1 MTQQVSR
8 EFGVP
13 VEYRMAGRPFDLDQ
27 STAHEL
33 LMVVREALHNAIR
46 HGQPGE
52 VQVGIAFGKNEFRVR
67 VRDDGRGFDPA
78 MVSASSNGHYGLVGM
93 RERVKRIGG
102 TLALKSQAG
111 AGTELTLCVPQGIG
125 DRGRKA
131 ASMTMNNVEKIKVMV
146 VDDHPLMRVGVA
158 SIVNARSDMTVVAQT
173 GSGEEAVTLFFKHK
187 PDVTLMDLRLP
198 GMSGVDAI
206 RSIRSAHSGARFV
219 VLTTYEGDADIH
231 RALEAGAQG
240 YVIKGMPYQ
249 TLVEAL
255 QRVHKG
261 GRFLPP
267 PVARAL
273 ASRMP
278 DSDLSAREQ
287 EVLRLLASGKS
298 NKDIA
303 SLLGITEATVK
314 CHVSAILV
322 RLDVSDRTEAVVT
335 ALQRGLVH
343 L

>member
-1 MTQQVSR
+1 
-8 EFGVP
+8 
-13 VEYRMAGRPFDLDQ
+13 
-27 STAHEL
+27 
-33 LMVVREALHNAIR
+33 
-46 HGQPGE
+46 
-52 VQVGIAFGKNEFRVR
+52 
-67 VRDDGRGFDPA
+67 
-78 MVSASSNGHYGLVGM
+78 
-93 RERVKRIGG
+93 
-102 TLALKSQAG
+102 
-111 AGTELTLCVPQGIG
+111 
-125 DRGRKA
+125 
-131 ASMTMNNVEKIKVMV
+131 MTMSNVEKIKVMV

-173 GSGEEAVTLFFKHK
+173 DSGEEAVTLFFKHK

-206 RSIRSAHSGARFV
+206 RAIRSSHAGARFV

-303 SLLGITEATVK
+303 FLLGITEATVK